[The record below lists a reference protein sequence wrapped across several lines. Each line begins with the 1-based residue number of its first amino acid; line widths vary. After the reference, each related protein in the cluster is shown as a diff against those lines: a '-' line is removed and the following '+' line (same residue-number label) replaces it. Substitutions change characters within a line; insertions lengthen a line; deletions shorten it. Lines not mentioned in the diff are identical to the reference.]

1 MSRPDVTIVVPTF
14 NGARRLPA
22 LLRALVKQD
31 TNSFELVIVD
41 NASTDDTA
49 RAASGHP
56 LISELS
62 RKGVPCRVVNEPR
75 QGASFARLRGV
86 ICATTEIVCFI
97 DDDNIPDANFVST
110 GIEIMSDLTI
120 GLAVSRVTAQWK
132 VPPSPALLRRE
143 WLFAS
148 NTFLGDSQIDF
159 GATLSAAPT
168 ITAGLWVRRSAFLSS
183 VPYENPERLLPDR
196 KGKALACGGDIEIG
210 MLIGKAG
217 FRRIYSPRLRIKNEL
232 QADRLRF
239 WSACHLA
246 VAIVRSEETIR
257 QKYALDSTR
266 GSGRVVAILQLVG
279 VVAASPLILITR
291 KDGFREIAM
300 ICADRW
306 ARVLGP
312 YPRGKSETAT

>member
-1 MSRPDVTIVVPTF
+1 M
-14 NGARRLPA
+14 
-22 LLRALVKQD
+22 KQD

-49 RAASGHP
+49 SVAAGHP
-56 LISELS
+56 LISELG
-62 RKGVPCRVVNEPR
+62 RKGATCRVVNELRP
-75 QGASFARLRGV
+75 GLTFARIRGV
-86 ICATTEIVCFI
+86 VSASAEIVCFV
-97 DDDNIPDANFVST
+97 DDDNIPDANFIST
-110 GIEIMSDLTI
+110 GIEIMSDPTV
-120 GLAVSRVTAQWK
+120 GLAVSRVTADWE
-132 VPPSPALLRRE
+132 VPPPPSLMRRE

-148 NTFLGDSQIDF
+148 NAFLGDSQIDF
-159 GATLSAAPT
+159 GANSSVAPT
-168 ITAGLWVRRSAFLSS
+168 VGAGLWLRRSAFLSS

-196 KGKALACGGDIEIG
+196 KGKALVSGGDIEIG
-210 MLIGKAG
+210 ILIGKAG
-217 FRRIYSPRLRIKNEL
+217 FRRIYSPRLRIKNEV

-257 QKYALDSTR
+257 QKYALDSTV
-266 GSGRVVAILQLVG
+266 GSGRVMAILQLVG

-306 ARVLGP
+306 ARFLGHTLEE
-312 YPRGKSETAT
+312 K